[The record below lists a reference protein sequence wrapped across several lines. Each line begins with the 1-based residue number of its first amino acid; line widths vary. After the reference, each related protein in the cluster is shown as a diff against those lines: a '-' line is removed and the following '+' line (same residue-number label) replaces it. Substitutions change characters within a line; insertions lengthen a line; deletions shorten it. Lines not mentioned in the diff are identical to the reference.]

1 MKMIRDQLR
10 KLCRFQALLHLRE
23 QNEDSFHE

>member
-10 KLCRFQALLHLRE
+10 KLFRFQALLRLRE